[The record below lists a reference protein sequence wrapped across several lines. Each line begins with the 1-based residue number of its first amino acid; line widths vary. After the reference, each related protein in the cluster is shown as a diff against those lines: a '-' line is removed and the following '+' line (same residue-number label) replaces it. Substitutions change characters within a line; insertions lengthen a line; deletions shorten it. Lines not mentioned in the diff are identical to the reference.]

1 MSRRLAIYTLM
12 AFGMSVA
19 TIGCKTIKSTLG
31 LSKDPEGQSTQTNPK
46 PQPGNP
52 GTGTGTQFPP
62 PGIQPPVKPKPKPVA
77 VVAGGQGKVMVV
89 DPLGFIVA
97 EFAYS
102 QMPPAEQH
110 YYVYRGNLQVGE
122 VITTGMIDGTFL
134 VADIN
139 KGDIRKGDTIRPE

>member
-1 MSRRLAIYTLM
+1 MSRRLAIHTLL
-12 AFGMSVA
+12 AVGVSVA

-31 LSKDPEGQSTQTNPK
+31 LSKDPKEQSAQTNPNL
-46 PQPGNP
+46 PPGNP
-52 GTGTGTQFPP
+52 GTGTQFPP
-62 PGIQPPVKPKPKPVA
+62 PGIQKPVTAPPKPVA
-77 VVAGGQGKVMVV
+77 VAGVTGGQGKGMVV
-89 DPLGFIVA
+89 DSLGFIVA

-122 VITTGMIDGTFL
+122 VITTGMVDGTFL

-139 KGDIRKGDTIRPE
+139 KGDIRTGDIIRPE